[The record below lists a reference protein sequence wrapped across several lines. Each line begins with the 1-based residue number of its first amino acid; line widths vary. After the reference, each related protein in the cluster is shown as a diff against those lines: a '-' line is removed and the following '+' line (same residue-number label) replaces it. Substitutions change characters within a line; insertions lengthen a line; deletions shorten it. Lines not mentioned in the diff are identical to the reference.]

1 MMQANL
7 ADILSDLNSLNDHGA
22 FKRKLGHTFSNF
34 GFNAFSY
41 VGLKAD
47 SSQDQRSRIDLND
60 VIVLTNVNTSWA
72 DHYLEEGYQD
82 DDPLIKECLSNR
94 LPLRW
99 TEQFRANAR
108 SKRED
113 LVLSDGFD
121 YGLRRGFTVPIHG
134 PRGELGIMSLY
145 SDLADGEFCEVLDAS
160 QHELHVM
167 SIYFHDAV
175 QKALTQVETAPLPI
189 PLTDRE
195 VEILQWTALGKTAWE
210 IGSILKI
217 SERTVN
223 FHLQNAMSKFGV
235 HNKTHAASK
244 AVSVGLIHP

>member
-1 MMQANL
+1 MQPNL
-7 ADILSDLNSLNDHGA
+7 ADILSDLNSLNDHSA
-22 FKRKLGHTFSNF
+22 FKKKFSQTFSTF

-41 VGLKAD
+41 VGLKSEAA
-47 SSQDQRSRIDLND
+47 QDQSGKIDLSD
-60 VIVLTNVNTSWA
+60 VIVLTNVNSSWA

-82 DDPLIKECLSNR
+82 DDPLIKECITNR

-99 TEQFRANAR
+99 TEQFRSNLR

-113 LVLSDGFD
+113 AILTDGFD
-121 YGLRRGFTVPIHG
+121 YGVRRGFTVPIHG
-134 PRGELGIMSLY
+134 PKRELGIMSLY
-145 SDLADGEFCEVLDAS
+145 SDLTDREFMDMLDAR
-160 QHELHVM
+160 QHDLHVM
-167 SIYFHDAV
+167 SLYFHDAV
-175 QKALTQVETAPLPI
+175 QKALTQVEIAPLPI

-195 VEILQWTALGKTAWE
+195 VEILQWTAHGKTAWE
-210 IGSILKI
+210 IGSILNI